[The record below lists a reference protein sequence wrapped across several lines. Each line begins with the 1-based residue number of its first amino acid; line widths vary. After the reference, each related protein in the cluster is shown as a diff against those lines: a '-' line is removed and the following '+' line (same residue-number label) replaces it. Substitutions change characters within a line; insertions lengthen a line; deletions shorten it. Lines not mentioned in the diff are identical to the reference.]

1 MVTRILRK
9 KPGKERRAVQ
19 RIKVG
24 KMTYLTLPHTIL
36 KREAPSSPWRSL
48 FFLSDGSGVT
58 AVITEMSRENFWG
71 VDWSAA
77 EAVV

>member
-1 MVTRILRK
+1 MVTHILRK
-9 KPGKERRAVQ
+9 KLGEKRSPVQ
-19 RIKVG
+19 RMRVQ

-71 VDWSAA
+71 LYWSAA

>member
-1 MVTRILRK
+1 
-9 KPGKERRAVQ
+9 
-19 RIKVG
+19 
-24 KMTYLTLPHTIL
+24 MTYLTLPHTIL